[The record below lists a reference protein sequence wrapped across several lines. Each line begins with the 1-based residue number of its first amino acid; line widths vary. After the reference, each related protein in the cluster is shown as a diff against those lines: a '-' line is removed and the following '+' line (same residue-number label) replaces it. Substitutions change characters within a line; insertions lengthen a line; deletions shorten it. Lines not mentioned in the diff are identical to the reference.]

1 VVWDATADRA
11 RAERDS
17 WVITYGEPH
26 RRNVLAD
33 YATLTGRS
41 VTTDDLLVQAS
52 RWDLTEVALYAARF
66 SRPHADDEDGE
77 IAWAGFTESLSTVGA
92 RESAA

>member
-1 VVWDATADRA
+1 M
-11 RAERDS
+11 
-17 WVITYGEPH
+17 
-26 RRNVLAD
+26 
-33 YATLTGRS
+33 
-41 VTTDDLLVQAS
+41 
-52 RWDLTEVALYAARF
+52 DLTEVALHAGRF

>member
-1 VVWDATADRA
+1 
-11 RAERDS
+11 
-17 WVITYGEPH
+17 
-26 RRNVLAD
+26 
-33 YATLTGRS
+33 

-77 IAWAGFTESLSTVGA
+77 IASAGFTESLSTVGA